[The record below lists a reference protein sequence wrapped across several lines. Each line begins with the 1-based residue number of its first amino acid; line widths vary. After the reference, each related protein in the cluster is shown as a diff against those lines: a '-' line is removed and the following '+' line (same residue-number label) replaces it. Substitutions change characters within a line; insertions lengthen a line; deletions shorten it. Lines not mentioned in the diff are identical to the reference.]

1 MPKASRPRAVDA
13 PSSEEN
19 RVFVDGWNDHRARL
33 LAAARSILGSAS
45 DAEDAVQDA
54 LCAAWRCRAGFRGA
68 SSPAT
73 WLHRIAVNAALM
85 ELRRRRRRP
94 AESLEALSAARAGH
108 EPCADAPSALERVLA
123 AERAHALQC
132 ALATL
137 PGADL
142 AAVLA
147 DDATDVCGGAGDGSR
162 AAWKSR
168 RFRARRHLRE
178 VVQFSGAAP

>member
-1 MPKASRPRAVDA
+1 MPNARPPRTPDAASRD
-13 PSSEEN
+13 EN
-19 RVFVDGWNDHRARL
+19 PVFLNAWNDHRARL
-33 LAAARSILGSAS
+33 LAATRGILGSAS

-54 LCAAWRCRAGFRGA
+54 LCAAWRSRAGFRGA

-94 AESLEALSAARAGH
+94 TESLQARSAAGAGH
-108 EPCADAPSALERVLA
+108 EPCADAPGPLERLLA
-123 AERAHALQC
+123 AERAHALHC
-132 ALATL
+132 ALGTL

-142 AAVLA
+142 AALLA
-147 DDATDVCGGAGDGSR
+147 DDAPGPGAGSR

-168 RFRARRHLRE
+168 RFRARRHLRG
-178 VVQFSGAAP
+178 VLTFSGAAP